1 VSDRSGAA
9 DGPDDGG
16 VCVARVGGEHGEHVQ
31 VSHAGAGERGVRVE
45 LAAAAQ
51 GTAAA
56 QTAAEAESWAA

>member
-9 DGPDDGG
+9 AGPDGG
-16 VCVARVGGEHGEHVQ
+16 LCVARVGGEHGEHVQ
-31 VSHAGAGERGVRVE
+31 VSHAGSGERGDRVE

-56 QTAAEAESWAA
+56 QAAAEAESWAA